1 MNAGAFLFLAIAV
14 AIAVLDWIAVA
25 IGNRFMEYIL
35 KPLTMV
41 ALVCVAVS
49 LDPSSN
55 SARWLLVAGLVL
67 SMAGD
72 IFLML
77 PTDLFVPGL
86 ASFLLAHIFYV
97 VALTAL
103 GVSLGGVV
111 TGLVIAGIA
120 ALVVGR
126 RIVGGAAAADPA
138 LRVPI
143 IAYMAV
149 ISAMVTFA
157 FGTGVFFAIVGA
169 LLFFVS
175 DAVLGW
181 TRFVSEFARSRQLV
195 MITYHLG
202 QVGLVLALI

>member
-49 LDPSSN
+49 IDPSSDN
-55 SARWLLVAGLVL
+55 ARWLLVIGLLL

-77 PTDLFVPGL
+77 PADLFVPGL

-97 VALTAL
+97 VALAAL

-138 LRVPI
+138 LRVPV
-143 IAYMAV
+143 IAYMAA

-181 TRFVSEFARSRQLV
+181 TRFVGEFARSRQLV

-202 QVGLVLALI
+202 QMGLVLALI

>member
-49 LDPSSN
+49 IDPSSDN
-55 SARWLLVAGLVL
+55 ARWLLVIGLVL

-77 PTDLFVPGL
+77 PADLFVPGL

-97 VALTAL
+97 VALAAL

-120 ALVVGR
+120 ALVFGR

-138 LRVPI
+138 LRVPV
-143 IAYMAV
+143 IAYMAA